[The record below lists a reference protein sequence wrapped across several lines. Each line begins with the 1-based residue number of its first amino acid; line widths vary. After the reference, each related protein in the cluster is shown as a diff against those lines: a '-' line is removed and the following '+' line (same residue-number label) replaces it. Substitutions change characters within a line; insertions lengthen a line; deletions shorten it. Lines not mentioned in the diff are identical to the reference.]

1 MTAIEIDGR
10 RLAVT
15 NLEKILWPETG
26 TTKGELLQ
34 YYIRVAPT
42 LLPHLRG
49 RPLTLRRFPDG
60 VNGVSWHQ
68 NECKGEP
75 EWLSVF
81 ETTGRRG
88 RMLRF
93 CMVEDL
99 APLVWVANQA
109 ALELHPFSWHV
120 DAPRR
125 PTQVIFDLDP
135 GPPAGLV
142 TCAEL
147 ALELRA
153 LLSDLGLLCIAKS
166 SGSLGLHVHVPLR
179 KPHDPAQVKAFA
191 KRIASLLSARRPD
204 AVVAAMQ
211 KSERAG
217 KIYVDWLQNDP
228 TRQTVAPYSLR
239 GVTLPT
245 VAAPVTWGEIQ
256 KAVSTGDASG
266 LCILHTDV
274 EDRIER
280 HGDLFQ
286 PLLEVEQELPVLE
299 DWSGFL

>member
-1 MTAIEIDGR
+1 MTAIEVDGR
-10 RLAVT
+10 SVAVT
-15 NLEKILWPETG
+15 NLDKILWPDTG
-26 TTKGELLQ
+26 TTKGEFLQ

-42 LLPHLRG
+42 LLAHLQG

-60 VNGVSWHQ
+60 VDGVSWHQ

-75 EWLSVF
+75 EWLTVF
-81 ETTGRRG
+81 ETTGRGG
-88 RMLRF
+88 RVLRF

-99 APLVWVANQA
+99 ASLMWVANQA

-142 TCAEL
+142 ACANL

-153 LLSDLGLLCIAKS
+153 LLSDLGLICVAKS

-179 KPHDPAQVKAFA
+179 EPHDPNDVKTFA
-191 KRIASLLSARRPD
+191 KRIARALSARSPD
-204 AVVAAMQ
+204 AVVAEAQ
-211 KSERAG
+211 KSQRAG

-239 GVTLPT
+239 GVRLPT
-245 VAAPVTWGEIQ
+245 VAAPLTWGEVEH
-256 KAVSTGDASG
+256 AAMVGDASG
-266 LCILHTDV
+266 LTVLSADLD
-274 EDRIER
+274 DRLKQ
-280 HGDLFQ
+280 HGDLFR
-286 PLLEVEQELPVLE
+286 PLLEVEQELPVLDE
-299 DWSGFL
+299 G